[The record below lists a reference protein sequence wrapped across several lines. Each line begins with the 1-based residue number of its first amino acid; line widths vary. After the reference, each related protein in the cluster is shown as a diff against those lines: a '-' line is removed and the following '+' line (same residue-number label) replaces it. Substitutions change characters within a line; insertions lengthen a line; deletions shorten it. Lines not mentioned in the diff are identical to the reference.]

1 MRLIYKEHQGI
12 SYQKYE
18 FPYCIY
24 AIKEPTDRYVDLY
37 SKGFLPYTN
46 DFSINDEIYYL
57 ARSVRIDLQQET
69 LFNYKQKNLF
79 NKLRNLFPDNEI
91 TISLVDKERFI
102 NDPIFIRWCI
112 VYAKDHF
119 LTEERLQY
127 ILSRPYL
134 RQIMQIWH
142 KDRLLANLF
151 LISEDEAL
159 FHIWFNFYDT
169 TITQSDFGKWILLQ
183 TIMYARRVG
192 YKHYYIGTCYGNK
205 AFYKLTLSPHT
216 SYFNGEGWDL
226 NIEKLKKNIIS
237 SLGNDLFFIPCVW

>member
-1 MRLIYKEHQGI
+1 MRLIYKEHKGI

-18 FPYCIY
+18 FPYCVY
-24 AIKEPTDRYVDLY
+24 AVKESTDRYTDLY
-37 SKGFLPYTN
+37 SKGFLPYSN

-69 LFNYKQKNLF
+69 LFNYKQNNVI
-79 NKLRNLFPDNEI
+79 NKFRKKFPDEEI
-91 TISLVDKERFI
+91 TILMVDKEQFI
-102 NDPIFIRWCI
+102 DDPIFIRWCL

-134 RQIMQIWH
+134 KQIMQIWH
-142 KDRLLANLF
+142 NDRLLAYLF
-151 LISEDEAL
+151 PITEDDHL
-159 FHIWFNFYDT
+159 FHIWFNFYDA
-169 TITQSDFGKWILLQ
+169 TIKESEFGKWILLQ
-183 TIMYARRVG
+183 TILYAKRAG

-216 SYFNGEGWDL
+216 GYFNGEGWSEDTRS
-226 NIEKLKKNIIS
+226 LKIKIR
-237 SLGNDLFFIPCVW
+237 D

>member
-1 MRLIYKEHQGI
+1 MRLIYKEHKGI

-18 FPYCIY
+18 FPYCVY
-24 AIKEPTDRYVDLY
+24 AVKESTDHYTDLY
-37 SKGFLPYTN
+37 SRGFLPYSN
-46 DFSINDEIYYL
+46 DFSIQDEIYYL
-57 ARSVRIDLQQET
+57 ARSVRIDLQKET
-69 LFNYKQKNLF
+69 LFNYKQNNVI
-79 NKLRNLFPDNEI
+79 NKFRKKFPDEEI
-91 TISLVDKERFI
+91 TFRMVDKEQFYD
-102 NDPIFIRWCI
+102 DPIFIRWCL

-119 LTEERLQY
+119 LTEERLLY

-134 RQIMQIWH
+134 RQIMQIWQ

-151 LISEDEAL
+151 PISEDEEL

-183 TIMYARRVG
+183 TIMYARRAG

-226 NIEKLKKNIIS
+226 NIEKLKKNIVS
-237 SLGNDLFFIPCVW
+237 S